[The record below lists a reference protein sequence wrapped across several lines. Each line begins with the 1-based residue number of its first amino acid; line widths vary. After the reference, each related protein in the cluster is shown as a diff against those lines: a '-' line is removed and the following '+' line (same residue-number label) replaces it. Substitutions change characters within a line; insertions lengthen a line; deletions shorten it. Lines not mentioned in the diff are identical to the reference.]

1 MKSIRSV
8 ICFCLFLFVFN
19 QLLFADK
26 TIENDSLYTSEY
38 ISRIYMAEPER
49 ALSLLDGAESKKTI
63 PLRIIHELRSRVYR
77 NMYMTK
83 LAFLYAKKSYLLDS
97 VSQKDPKHLLTMTVD
112 LAELAVLM
120 SDHKESMRYALDGI
134 KLAQKEKD
142 KGAESKL
149 LFCIGENKWQLSFK
163 EEAYDYF
170 DKAIKLLHLKI

>member
-83 LAFLYAKKSYLLDS
+83 LAFLYAKNRILSGGGVRGTKKSLLCCAKQASPATPSWVVS
-97 VSQKDPKHLLTMTVD
+97 VSPT
-112 LAELAVLM
+112 
-120 SDHKESMRYALDGI
+120 GI
-134 KLAQKEKD
+134 RRGGFAHSRKTA
-142 KGAESKL
+142 
-149 LFCIGENKWQLSFK
+149 SF
-163 EEAYDYF
+163 
-170 DKAIKLLHLKI
+170 

>member
-38 ISRIYMAEPER
+38 ISRIYMAEPRNEQFCWMELKVR
-49 ALSLLDGAESKKTI
+49 RLSSLYIDF
-63 PLRIIHELRSRVYR
+63 SRVYR

-97 VSQKDPKHLLTMTVD
+97 VSQKDPGTVDLLD
-112 LAELAVLM
+112 LAELA
-120 SDHKESMRYALDGI
+120 
-134 KLAQKEKD
+134 
-142 KGAESKL
+142 
-149 LFCIGENKWQLSFK
+149 
-163 EEAYDYF
+163 
-170 DKAIKLLHLKI
+170 

>member
-63 PLRIIHELRSRVYR
+63 PLRIIHTNKLPILLRNLHKIR
-77 NMYMTK
+77 
-83 LAFLYAKKSYLLDS
+83 AAHEKSNRP
-97 VSQKDPKHLLTMTVD
+97 V
-112 LAELAVLM
+112 
-120 SDHKESMRYALDGI
+120 
-134 KLAQKEKD
+134 
-142 KGAESKL
+142 
-149 LFCIGENKWQLSFK
+149 
-163 EEAYDYF
+163 
-170 DKAIKLLHLKI
+170 

>member
-134 KLAQKEKD
+134 KLA
-142 KGAESKL
+142 L
-149 LFCIGENKWQLSFK
+149 
-163 EEAYDYF
+163 
-170 DKAIKLLHLKI
+170 

>member
-63 PLRIIHELRSRVYR
+63 LCVL
-77 NMYMTK
+77 YMN
-83 LAFLYAKKSYLLDS
+83 YAAGFI
-97 VSQKDPKHLLTMTVD
+97 V
-112 LAELAVLM
+112 
-120 SDHKESMRYALDGI
+120 I
-134 KLAQKEKD
+134 
-142 KGAESKL
+142 
-149 LFCIGENKWQLSFK
+149 CI
-163 EEAYDYF
+163 
-170 DKAIKLLHLKI
+170 

>member
-1 MKSIRSV
+1 MSIGDNG
-8 ICFCLFLFVFN
+8 FCLFLFVFN

-83 LAFLYAKKSYLLDS
+83 LAFLYAKNRILSGGRVRGTKRSPTGIRRGGFAHSRKTGSFKVFTPPELISLTS
-97 VSQKDPKHLLTMTVD
+97 VSTRKRLE
-112 LAELAVLM
+112 AE
-120 SDHKESMRYALDGI
+120 G
-134 KLAQKEKD
+134 
-142 KGAESKL
+142 
-149 LFCIGENKWQLSFK
+149 
-163 EEAYDYF
+163 
-170 DKAIKLLHLKI
+170 